1 MTNEQLMIAAATK
14 LIAIWGPVVVVAVIA
29 HPFIKRFF

>member
-1 MTNEQLMIAAATK
+1 MTTEQLMIAATIK
-14 LIAIWGPVVVVAVIA
+14 LITIWGPVVGVAVIA